1 MCALIKRTWPGNV
14 RELLHTVRRQYI
26 MAGEAGTLD
35 IPAEPEQALYR
46 RASDSGHARSIE
58 PAPMRMEG
66 EEIRFSI
73 GTTFEEIE
81 REALLKTLA
90 HFHNNKREAA
100 RVLGVSLK
108 TIYNKLLRYR
118 SQGLVGQDVLTGLP
132 EDNGRAA

>member
-1 MCALIKRTWPGNV
+1 
-14 RELLHTVRRQYI
+14 LLHTVRRQYI